1 MEYLNAINFVFVLFF
16 GVTLTLAFAD
26 IPLQKNIK
34 GYTMIFFSLGI
45 IQLLAYFLLGEEF
58 LYNPIPS

>member
-1 MEYLNAINFVFVLFF
+1 MEYLSAINSVFVLFF

-34 GYTMIFFSLGI
+34 GYTMIFF
-45 IQLLAYFLLGEEF
+45 
-58 LYNPIPS
+58 P